1 MSSLLHVTKS
11 LLFLCLD
18 FKTQK
23 TMEKVVTIKHSE
35 FEQEM
40 RKYTDE
46 GWKVEKTI
54 KVSDSQSQYLLTKPD
69 VSKKIKG

>member
-1 MSSLLHVTKS
+1 MSSLLHVIKS

>member
-1 MSSLLHVTKS
+1 M
-11 LLFLCLD
+11 
-18 FKTQK
+18 QK
-23 TMEKVVTIKHSE
+23 YVTIKHSE
-35 FEQEM
+35 FEKEM

>member
-1 MSSLLHVTKS
+1 M
-11 LLFLCLD
+11 
-18 FKTQK
+18 QK
-23 TMEKVVTIKHSE
+23 YVTIKHSE
-35 FEQEM
+35 FETEM

-46 GWKVEKTI
+46 GWKVEKAI